1 VVGPNGKGRKA
12 GPEKKIG
19 RTDRLYRR
27 VQTFITLIVVPG
39 GQTVDNAALAY
50 LGGKGA
56 TLALHGYFGRQERG
70 RLLSA
75 RSSPNSLCGLS
86 PSRGLLPLR
95 SGRESYGTACTTGM
109 TQNHN
114 NNKKKLAPKLQE
126 PQERLC
132 RRCSAGV
139 VGHRDRRRRS

>member
-1 VVGPNGKGRKA
+1 MVGPNGKGRKA

-56 TLALHGYFGRQERG
+56 TLALHGYFGRQERERG
-70 RLLSA
+70 TSSSA
-75 RSSPNSLCGLS
+75 IADPSLWF
-86 PSRGLLPLR
+86 
-95 SGRESYGTACTTGM
+95 
-109 TQNHN
+109 
-114 NNKKKLAPKLQE
+114 E
-126 PQERLC
+126 PQ
-132 RRCSAGV
+132 
-139 VGHRDRRRRS
+139 